1 MITKQKN
8 IFYFIGIGGV
18 GMSAL
23 ARLCLKEGCEVYGY
37 DKTSSDITEQLIK
50 NGIKIIFDD
59 SVKALQKLLLSTD
72 VQIVYSAAIP
82 DFHPQLVFLK
92 KQGNNVIK
100 RAEFLAKVCINKKTL
115 AVAGT
120 HGKTTTSSILTHIF
134 SKTNQSFISVMGGFF
149 NNDSSNLIQ
158 TGSESIIVEADEYDR
173 SFLHLNPTIACITSV
188 EADHLDIYESEDI
201 FLEAFVQFSKKV
213 SNELI
218 VAYGLPISGLTYGI
232 EVAAD
237 YKAFNLK
244 ITEKGY
250 RFDLTTPNREFKDIF
265 FNQMGIH
272 NVSNAL
278 GAVAMADQAGIDINK
293 SLLAL
298 ESFPGVYRRMNL
310 YRWRDIVI
318 IDDYAHHPSEIDS
331 VFKTIKTFYPKQKNC
346 VVFQPHLFSRTRDFM
361 NDFKTTL
368 SKFDEVILM
377 DIYPAREEP
386 IKGVNAKIL
395 FDGIS
400 HTKKGYIKKNQIK
413 KILKSSNADV
423 FALLGAGDIGEEIKK
438 LKREFISL

>member
-59 SVKALQKLLLSTD
+59 SVKALQNLLLSTD

-278 GAVAMADQAGIDINK
+278 GALAMADQAGIDINK

-346 VVFQPHLFSRTRDFM
+346 VVFQPHLFSRTRNFM

-400 HTKKGYIKKNQIK
+400 HTKKGYIEKNQIK

-438 LKREFISL
+438 LKPEFISL

>member
-23 ARLCLKEGCEVYGY
+23 ARLCLNEGCEVYGY

-59 SVKALQKLLLSTD
+59 SVKALQNLLLSTD

-400 HTKKGYIKKNQIK
+400 HTNKEYIEKNQIK

>member
-59 SVKALQKLLLSTD
+59 SVKALQNLLLSTD

-201 FLEAFVQFSKKV
+201 LLEAFVQFSKKV

-244 ITEKGY
+244 TTEKGY

-400 HTKKGYIKKNQIK
+400 HTKKEYIEKNQIK

>member
-59 SVKALQKLLLSTD
+59 SVKALQNLLLSTD

-278 GAVAMADQAGIDINK
+278 GALAMADQAGIDINK

-400 HTKKGYIKKNQIK
+400 HTKKGYIEKNQIK

-423 FALLGAGDIGEEIKK
+423 FALVGAGDIGEEIKK
-438 LKREFISL
+438 LKPEFISL

>member
-50 NGIKIIFDD
+50 SGIKIIFDD
-59 SVKALQKLLLSTD
+59 SVKALQNLLLSTD

-188 EADHLDIYESEDI
+188 DADHLDIYESEDI

-278 GAVAMADQAGIDINK
+278 GALAMADQAGIDINK

-400 HTKKGYIKKNQIK
+400 HTKKEYIEKNQIK

>member
-37 DKTSSDITEQLIK
+37 DKTSSDITEQLIE

-59 SVKALQKLLLSTD
+59 SVKALQNLLLSTD

-92 KQGNNVIK
+92 RQGNNVIK

-278 GAVAMADQAGIDINK
+278 GALAMADQAGIDINK

-400 HTKKGYIKKNQIK
+400 HTKKGYIEKNQIK
-413 KILKSSNADV
+413 KILKSSKADV

>member
-23 ARLCLKEGCEVYGY
+23 ARLCLKEGCKVYGY
-37 DKTSSDITEQLIK
+37 DRTSSEITEQLSK
-50 NGIKIIFDD
+50 HGIKIIFDD
-59 SVKALQKLLLSTD
+59 SVKALQNILLSTNI
-72 VQIVYSAAIP
+72 QIVYSAAIP
-82 DFHPQLVFLK
+82 DSHPQLVFFK

-232 EVAAD
+232 DVAAD

-278 GAVAMADQAGIDINK
+278 CALAMADQAGIDINK

-400 HTKKGYIKKNQIK
+400 HTKKGYIEKNQIK

>member
-50 NGIKIIFDD
+50 SGIKIIFDD
-59 SVKALQKLLLSTD
+59 SVKALQNLLLSTD

-400 HTKKGYIKKNQIK
+400 HTNKEYIEKNQIK
-413 KILKSSNADV
+413 KILKSSNADI

>member
-23 ARLCLKEGCEVYGY
+23 ARLCLKEGYEVYGY

-59 SVKALQKLLLSTD
+59 SVKALQNLLLSTN

-92 KQGNNVIK
+92 RQGNNVIK

-278 GAVAMADQAGIDINK
+278 GALAMADQAGIDINK

-400 HTKKGYIKKNQIK
+400 HTKKGYIEKNQIK

>member
-59 SVKALQKLLLSTD
+59 SVKALQNLLLSTD

-278 GAVAMADQAGIDINK
+278 GELAMADQAGIDINK

-400 HTKKGYIKKNQIK
+400 HTKKGYIEKNQIK
-413 KILKSSNADV
+413 KVLKSSNADV

-438 LKREFISL
+438 LKPEFISL

>member
-59 SVKALQKLLLSTD
+59 SVKALQNLLLFTD

-400 HTKKGYIKKNQIK
+400 HTKKGYIEKNQIK

-438 LKREFISL
+438 LKPEFISL

>member
-1 MITKQKN
+1 M
-8 IFYFIGIGGV
+8 
-18 GMSAL
+18 
-23 ARLCLKEGCEVYGY
+23 
-37 DKTSSDITEQLIK
+37 
-50 NGIKIIFDD
+50 
-59 SVKALQKLLLSTD
+59 KALQNLLLSTD

-298 ESFPGVYRRMNL
+298 ESF
-310 YRWRDIVI
+310 
-318 IDDYAHHPSEIDS
+318 HEIACS
-331 VFKTIKTFYPKQKNC
+331 
-346 VVFQPHLFSRTRDFM
+346 
-361 NDFKTTL
+361 
-368 SKFDEVILM
+368 
-377 DIYPAREEP
+377 
-386 IKGVNAKIL
+386 
-395 FDGIS
+395 
-400 HTKKGYIKKNQIK
+400 
-413 KILKSSNADV
+413 
-423 FALLGAGDIGEEIKK
+423 
-438 LKREFISL
+438 

>member
-23 ARLCLKEGCEVYGY
+23 ARLCLNEGCEVYGY
-37 DKTSSDITEQLIK
+37 DKTSSDTTEQLIK
-50 NGIKIIFDD
+50 SGIKIIFDD
-59 SVKALQKLLLSTD
+59 SVKALQNLLLSTD

-400 HTKKGYIKKNQIK
+400 HTKKEYIKKNQIK

>member
-37 DKTSSDITEQLIK
+37 DKTSSDITEQLIE

-59 SVKALQKLLLSTD
+59 SVKALQNLLLSTD

-278 GAVAMADQAGIDINK
+278 GALAMADQAGIDINK

-400 HTKKGYIKKNQIK
+400 HTKKGYIEKNQIK

>member
-23 ARLCLKEGCEVYGY
+23 ARLCLKEGYEVYGY

-59 SVKALQKLLLSTD
+59 SVKALQNLLLSTD

-188 EADHLDIYESEDI
+188 DADHLDIYESEDI

-278 GAVAMADQAGIDINK
+278 GALAMADQAGIDINK

-400 HTKKGYIKKNQIK
+400 HTKKEYIEKNQIK

>member
-59 SVKALQKLLLSTD
+59 SVKALQNLLLSTD

-188 EADHLDIYESEDI
+188 DADHLDIYESEDI

-278 GAVAMADQAGIDINK
+278 GAIAMADQAGIDLNK
-293 SLLAL
+293 ALLAL

-361 NDFKTTL
+361 NDFKTSL

-400 HTKKGYIKKNQIK
+400 HTKKEYIEKNQIK

>member
-59 SVKALQKLLLSTD
+59 SVKALQNLLLSTD

-278 GAVAMADQAGIDINK
+278 CALAMADQAGIDINK

-400 HTKKGYIKKNQIK
+400 HTKKEYIEKNQIK

>member
-23 ARLCLKEGCEVYGY
+23 ARLCLKEGCKVYGY
-37 DKTSSDITEQLIK
+37 DRTSSEITEQLSK
-50 NGIKIIFDD
+50 HGIKIIFDD
-59 SVKALQKLLLSTD
+59 SVKALQNLLLSTD

-92 KQGNNVIK
+92 KQGNNIIK

-188 EADHLDIYESEDI
+188 DADHLDIYESEDI

-278 GAVAMADQAGIDINK
+278 GALAMADQAGIDINK

-400 HTKKGYIKKNQIK
+400 HTKKGYIEKNQIK

>member
-23 ARLCLKEGCEVYGY
+23 ARLCLKEGYEVYGY

-50 NGIKIIFDD
+50 SGIKIIFDD
-59 SVKALQKLLLSTD
+59 SVKALQNLLLSTD

-400 HTKKGYIKKNQIK
+400 HTKKEYIEKNQIK

>member
-23 ARLCLKEGCEVYGY
+23 ARLCLKEGCKVYGY
-37 DKTSSDITEQLIK
+37 DKTSSDITEQLIE

-59 SVKALQKLLLSTD
+59 SVKALQNLLLSTD

-188 EADHLDIYESEDI
+188 DADHLDIYESEDI

-278 GAVAMADQAGIDINK
+278 CALAMADQAGIDINK

-400 HTKKGYIKKNQIK
+400 HNKKEYIQKNQIK

>member
-59 SVKALQKLLLSTD
+59 SVKALQNLLISTD

-82 DFHPQLVFLK
+82 DFHPQLVFFK

-310 YRWRDIVI
+310 YRWRDTVI

-331 VFKTIKTFYPKQKNC
+331 VFETIKTFYPKQKNC

-395 FDGIS
+395 FDRIS
-400 HTKKGYIKKNQIK
+400 HTKKKYIKKNQIK

>member
-59 SVKALQKLLLSTD
+59 SVKALQNLLLSTD

-368 SKFDEVILM
+368 SKFDEVVLM

-400 HTKKGYIKKNQIK
+400 HTNKEYIEKNQIK

>member
-23 ARLCLKEGCEVYGY
+23 ARLCLNEGCEVYGY

-50 NGIKIIFDD
+50 SGIKIIFDD
-59 SVKALQKLLLSTD
+59 SVKALQNLLLSTD

-400 HTKKGYIKKNQIK
+400 HTNKKYIEKNQIK

>member
-50 NGIKIIFDD
+50 SGIKIIFDD
-59 SVKALQKLLLSTD
+59 SVKALQNLLISTD

-82 DFHPQLVFLK
+82 DFHPQLVFFK

-218 VAYGLPISGLTYGI
+218 VAYGLPILGLTYGI

-310 YRWRDIVI
+310 YRWRDTVI

-331 VFKTIKTFYPKQKNC
+331 VFETIKTFYPKQKNC

-395 FDGIS
+395 FDRIS
-400 HTKKGYIKKNQIK
+400 HTKKKYIKKNQIK

-438 LKREFISL
+438 LKREFTSL

>member
-50 NGIKIIFDD
+50 SGIKIIFDD
-59 SVKALQKLLLSTD
+59 SVKALQNLLLSTD

-188 EADHLDIYESEDI
+188 DADHLDIYESEDI

-278 GAVAMADQAGIDINK
+278 CALAMADQAGIDINK

-318 IDDYAHHPSEIDS
+318 IDDYAHHPSETDS

-400 HTKKGYIKKNQIK
+400 HTKKGYIEKNQIK

>member
-59 SVKALQKLLLSTD
+59 SVKALQNLLLSTD

-100 RAEFLAKVCINKKTL
+100 RAEFLAKVCVNKKTL

-278 GAVAMADQAGIDINK
+278 GALAMADQAGIDINK

-310 YRWRDIVI
+310 YRWRDTVI

-400 HTKKGYIKKNQIK
+400 HTNKKYIEKNQIK

-438 LKREFISL
+438 LKPEFISL

>member
-23 ARLCLKEGCEVYGY
+23 ARLCLKEGYEVYGY

-59 SVKALQKLLLSTD
+59 SVKALQNLLLSTD

-188 EADHLDIYESEDI
+188 EADHLDIYESQDV
-201 FLEAFVQFSKKV
+201 FLEAFVQFSKQV
-213 SNELI
+213 SNDLI
-218 VAYGLPISGLTYGI
+218 VAYGLPIPGLTYGI

-278 GAVAMADQAGIDINK
+278 GALAMADQAGIDINK

-400 HTKKGYIKKNQIK
+400 HTKKGYIEKNQIK
-413 KILKSSNADV
+413 KILKSSKADV

>member
-1 MITKQKN
+1 MINKQKN

-23 ARLCLKEGCEVYGY
+23 ARLCLNEGCEVYGY

-59 SVKALQKLLLSTD
+59 SVKALQNLLLSTD

-100 RAEFLAKVCINKKTL
+100 RAEFLAKVCNNKKTL

-278 GAVAMADQAGIDINK
+278 CALAMADQAGIDINK

-400 HTKKGYIKKNQIK
+400 HTKKEYIEKNQIK

>member
-59 SVKALQKLLLSTD
+59 SVKALQNLLLSTD

-278 GAVAMADQAGIDINK
+278 GALAMADQAGIDINK

-310 YRWRDIVI
+310 YRWRDTVI

-400 HTKKGYIKKNQIK
+400 HTKKGYIEKNQIK

-438 LKREFISL
+438 LKPEFISL

>member
-23 ARLCLKEGCEVYGY
+23 ARLCLKEGYEVYGY

-50 NGIKIIFDD
+50 SGIKIIFDD
-59 SVKALQKLLLSTD
+59 SVKALQNLLLSTD

-188 EADHLDIYESEDI
+188 DADHLDIYESEDI

-400 HTKKGYIKKNQIK
+400 HTKKEYIEKNQIK

>member
-59 SVKALQKLLLSTD
+59 SVKALQNLLLSTD

-400 HTKKGYIKKNQIK
+400 HTKKGYIEKNQIK

-438 LKREFISL
+438 LKPEFISL

>member
-59 SVKALQKLLLSTD
+59 SVKALQNLLLSTD

-134 SKTNQSFISVMGGFF
+134 SKTNQSFISVIGGFF

-400 HTKKGYIKKNQIK
+400 HTNKKYIEKNQIK

-438 LKREFISL
+438 LKPEFISL

>member
-59 SVKALQKLLLSTD
+59 SVKALQNLLLSTN

-278 GAVAMADQAGIDINK
+278 CALAMADQAGIDINK

-400 HTKKGYIKKNQIK
+400 HTKKEYIEKNQIK

>member
-23 ARLCLKEGCEVYGY
+23 ARLCLKEGYEVYGY

-59 SVKALQKLLLSTD
+59 SVKALQNLLLSTD

-188 EADHLDIYESEDI
+188 DADHLDIYESEDI

-278 GAVAMADQAGIDINK
+278 CALAMADQAGIDINK

-400 HTKKGYIKKNQIK
+400 HTKKGYIEKNQIK
-413 KILKSSNADV
+413 KILKSSKADV